1 MTSAEARVAVPA
13 AAGAEV
19 ASVPRINPPGQWT
32 LFWRRFKRDKFALV
46 SLIVFLLL
54 VLLCFVG
61 EPLLAR
67 ALGHGPNEPFPFA
80 NGEALRPVGPWTHVR
95 DATSTS
101 EALSTHKTTLFVLGA
116 DGRLGRDEFMR
127 LLKGGQTSLEV
138 GLGSTFLALLIGIP
152 LGALAGLI
160 GGLTDATVS
169 RLTEFFMGFPII
181 LLLAALGYSVRDR
194 LEAVTL
200 HHTFAPGVLSLILLI
215 GLFSWFYPAR
225 IVRSIVLQ
233 LRQQE
238 FIDAARMVGASTP
251 RIVRTHILPHLVG
264 PIAVYFA
271 IICAANIVLE
281 SAISFL
287 NIGVPL
293 PDASWGNMLS
303 ENWGHFF
310 IVDQP
315 GLSSGGILTSN
326 WTTAFPA
333 IAIAL
338 TVLCLAL
345 IGEGVRE
352 AFDPGSRRRAVR
364 M

>member
-1 MTSAEARVAVPA
+1 MASAEASVNLALDA
-13 AAGAEV
+13 EAGVE
-19 ASVPRINPPGQWT
+19 SLPRIRPPGQWM
-32 LFWRRFKRDKFALV
+32 LFWRRFKRDRFALA

-61 EPLLAR
+61 EPLIAHV
-67 ALGHGPNEPFPFA
+67 LGHGPNEPFPFA
-80 NGEALRPVGPWTHVR
+80 NGEGLRPVGPWTHVR

-101 EALSTHKTTLFVLGA
+101 EALATHKNTVFVLGS
-116 DGRLGRDEFMR
+116 DGPIGRDEFMR

-138 GLGSTFLALLIGIP
+138 GIGSTFLALLIGIP

-160 GGLTDATVS
+160 GGWTDAGVS
-169 RLTEFFMGFPII
+169 RMTEFFMGFPIL
-181 LLLAALGYSVRDR
+181 LLLAALGYSVRAR
-194 LEAVTL
+194 LEDVTL
-200 HHTFAPGVLSLILLI
+200 HNAFAPGVISLILLI

-233 LRQQE
+233 LRRQE

-293 PDASWGNMLS
+293 PDASWGNMLAT
-303 ENWGHFF
+303 NWGHFF

-315 GLSSGGILTSN
+315 GLSSGLATSA
-326 WTTAFPA
+326 WTTIFPA
-333 IAIAL
+333 AAIAL

-345 IGEGVRE
+345 LGEGVRE
-352 AFDPGSRRRAVR
+352 AFDPGSRTKAVHL
-364 M
+364 

>member
-1 MTSAEARVAVPA
+1 MA
-13 AAGAEV
+13 AAV
-19 ASVPRINPPGQWT
+19 NPPGQWT
-32 LFWRRFKRDKFALV
+32 LFWRRFKRDKFALA

-61 EPLLAR
+61 EPLLER
-67 ALGHGPNEPFPFA
+67 VLGHGPNEPFPSA
-80 NGEALRPVGPWTHVR
+80 KRRGAAPGGPVDACSRRDEHRRGPR
-95 DATSTS
+95 DAQDD
-101 EALSTHKTTLFVLGA
+101 AFRPG
-116 DGRLGRDEFMR
+116 LGRPARARRVHSDAQGRTE
-127 LLKGGQTSLEV
+127 SLEI
-138 GLGSTFLALLIGIP
+138 GIGSTFLALLIGVP
-152 LGALAGLI
+152 LGALAGLV

-169 RLTEFFMGFPII
+169 RFTEFFMGFPIL

-194 LEAVTL
+194 LENVTV
-200 HHTFAPGVLSLILLI
+200 HHSFAPGVLSLVLLI

-233 LRQQE
+233 LRTQE

-251 RIVRTHILPHLVG
+251 RIVRTHIFPHLIG

-293 PDASWGNMLS
+293 PDASWGNMLAT
-303 ENWGHFF
+303 NWGHFF
-310 IVDQP
+310 IIDQP
-315 GLSSGGILTSN
+315 GFTSGIQTTA
-326 WTTAFPA
+326 WTTVFPA
-333 IAIAL
+333 AAIAL

-352 AFDPGSRRRAVR
+352 AFDPGSRARAVR
-364 M
+364 L

>member
-1 MTSAEARVAVPA
+1 MTSADVRIDVRAAEADV
-13 AAGAEV
+13 E
-19 ASVPRINPPGQWT
+19 SLPRFNPPGQWT
-32 LFWRRFKRDKFALV
+32 LFWRRFKRDRFALA
-46 SLIVFLLL
+46 SLIVFVLL
-54 VLLCFVG
+54 VFLCFFG
-61 EPLLAR
+61 YGIFTHL
-67 ALGHGPNEPFPFA
+67 LGHGADDQFPFA
-80 NGEALRPVGPWTHVR
+80 NGEALRPVGPWTHVANGR
-95 DATSTS
+95 STA
-101 EALSTHKTTLFVLGA
+101 EALAAKDTTLFVLGA
-116 DGRLGRDEFMR
+116 DGTLGRDEFLR
-127 LLKGGQTSLEV
+127 LLRGGQTSLEV

-169 RLTEFFMGFPII
+169 RLTEFFMGFPIL
-181 LLLAALGYSVRDR
+181 LLLAALGYSVRSR
-194 LEAVTL
+194 MEHVTL
-200 HHTFAPGVLSLILLI
+200 HELFAPGVLSLILLI

-225 IVRSIVLQ
+225 IVRAVVLQ
-233 LRQQE
+233 LRQQD
-238 FIDAARMVGASTP
+238 FIEASRMTGASTP

-293 PDASWGNMLS
+293 PDASWGNMLAT
-303 ENWGHFF
+303 NWGHFF

-315 GLSSGGILTSN
+315 GLSSGIYTST
-326 WTTAFPA
+326 WTTALPA
-333 IAIAL
+333 AAIAL

-352 AFDPGSRRRAVR
+352 AFDPGSRSKA
-364 M
+364 MPL

>member
-1 MTSAEARVAVPA
+1 MASADARITLRAAEA
-13 AAGAEV
+13 
-19 ASVPRINPPGQWT
+19 SVESLPRINPPGQWT
-32 LFWRRFKRDKFALV
+32 LFWRRFKRDRFALG
-46 SLIVFLLL
+46 SLIVFVLL

-61 EPLLAR
+61 EPLIGR

-101 EALSTHKTTLFVLGA
+101 EALATHKTTVFVLGS
-116 DGRLGRDEFMR
+116 DGRLGRDEFIR
-127 LLKGGQTSLEV
+127 LLKGGQTSLEI
-138 GLGSTFLALLIGIP
+138 GLGSTFLALLIGVP

-160 GGLTDATVS
+160 GGWTDAGVS
-169 RLTEFFMGFPII
+169 RLTEFFMGFPIL
-181 LLLAALGYSVRDR
+181 LLLAALGYSVRTR

-200 HHTFAPGVLSLILLI
+200 HHAFAPGVLSLILLI

-225 IVRSIVLQ
+225 IVRSVVLQ
-233 LRQQE
+233 LRRQD
-238 FIDAARMVGASTP
+238 FIDAARMIGASTP
-251 RIVRTHILPHLVG
+251 RIVRTHIVPHLIG

-293 PDASWGNMLS
+293 PDASWGNMLA

-315 GLSSGGILTSN
+315 GSSTGGIITSN
-326 WTTAFPA
+326 WTTVLPA
-333 IAIAL
+333 AVIAL

-352 AFDPGSRRRAVR
+352 AFDPGSRTKAARL
-364 M
+364 